1 MTYHIVEGVLMEFG
15 WTSREE
21 AVRAKARDFLAE
33 KLPEDWSSI
42 AALSPGSE
50 AVTGFSRVICPQL
63 HEAGLLLS
71 HWPEE
76 FGGANASAW
85 EHFIIGEQLW
95 EVGEPRGPQ
104 YYNVNWIGP
113 TILEYGTQEQKDYH
127 LGRIR
132 EGNVIWCQGFSEPS
146 GGSDLA
152 AIRTKA
158 ERKGDRYIVNG
169 SKIWTSYARL
179 AEFCILV
186 AKTGE
191 GKRGVSVFLLPMN
204 RPGITVRPIDSV
216 VGDGDLHEVFFDDVE
231 VLPSERLGPEDAG
244 WDVIRFS
251 LNFERVGIP
260 RYALALKTLDRAV
273 LELCNAST
281 FTAAARLAAAQAYA
295 SCEGARMMAYESVD
309 QRLKSR
315 PGSGVASMARY
326 AIILAERQVA
336 DFVLDWTPDLFS
348 SDADPMV
355 ATHHKRAIS
364 AGLAAGAAEIQ
375 LNIIARSVLGLGV
388 SRGL

>member
-1 MTYHIVEGVLMEFG
+1 MEFG
-15 WTSREE
+15 WTPQEN
-21 AVRAKARDFLAE
+21 AVRIKAREFLAAN
-33 KLPEDWSSI
+33 LPADWQAT
-42 AALSPGSE
+42 AALSPGSQ
-50 AVTGFSRVICPQL
+50 AVTDFSREICPKL

-76 FGGANASAW
+76 YGGVNASAW

-113 TILEYGTQEQKDYH
+113 TILEYGTAGQKNYH

-152 AIRTKA
+152 GIRTRA
-158 ERKGDRYIVNG
+158 VRDGDRYVVNG

-186 AKTGE
+186 ARTGE

-204 RPGITVRPIDSV
+204 RPGITVRPIASV

-231 VLPSERLGPEDAG
+231 VLAGERLGPEDAG
-244 WDVIRFS
+244 WEVIRYS

-273 LELCNAST
+273 MQLQAASA
-281 FTAAARLAAAQAYA
+281 FGPVARQAAADAYA
-295 SCEGARMMAYESVD
+295 SCEGARMMAYEAVD
-309 QRLKSR
+309 QRSKSR
-315 PGSGVASMARY
+315 PGSGIASMARY
-326 AIILAERQVA
+326 AIVLAERKVA
-336 DFVLDWTPDLFS
+336 DFVLDWAPHLFS

-355 ATHHKRAIS
+355 ATHHKRAIA

-375 LNIIARSVLGLGV
+375 LNIVARDMLGLGV
-388 SRGL
+388 ARGL

>member
-1 MTYHIVEGVLMEFG
+1 MEFG
-15 WTSREE
+15 WTSQED
-21 AVRAKARDFLAE
+21 AVRAKAREFLEAN
-33 KLPEDWSSI
+33 LPADWKATAS
-42 AALSPGSE
+42 LSPGSQ
-50 AVTGFSRVICPQL
+50 AVTDFSREICPKL

-76 FGGANASAW
+76 YGGVNASAW

-113 TILEYGTQEQKDYH
+113 TILEYGTPEQKEYH
-127 LGRIR
+127 LDRIR

-152 AIRTKA
+152 GIRTKA
-158 ERKGDRYIVNG
+158 VKDGDRYVVNG

-231 VLPSERLGPEDAG
+231 VLASERLGPEDAG
-244 WDVIRFS
+244 WDVIRYS

-273 LELCNAST
+273 AELQASSE
-281 FTAAARLAAAQAYA
+281 FDPVARQAAADAYA
-295 SCEGARMMAYESVD
+295 SCEGARMMAYEAVD
-309 QRLKSR
+309 QRSKSR
-315 PGSGVASMARY
+315 PGSGIASMARY
-326 AIILAERQVA
+326 AIVLAERKVA
-336 DFVLDWTPDLFS
+336 DFVLDWAPHLFS

-355 ATHHKRAIS
+355 ATHHKRAIA

-375 LNIIARSVLGLGV
+375 LNIVARDILGLGV

>member
-1 MTYHIVEGVLMEFG
+1 MEFG
-15 WTSREE
+15 WSPRET
-21 AVRAKARDFLAE
+21 AVRVKTRAFIAE
-33 KLPEDWSSI
+33 NLPDDW
-42 AALSPGSE
+42 AATACLSPGSQ
-50 AVTGFSRVICPQL
+50 AVTDFSRIICPKL

-71 HWPEE
+71 HWPEAH
-76 FGGANASAW
+76 GGADASPW

-113 TILEYGTQEQKDYH
+113 TILEYGTPEQQDYH

-132 EGNVIWCQGFSEPS
+132 AGDVIWCQGFSEPS

-152 AIRTKA
+152 GIRTKA
-158 ERKGDRYIVNG
+158 VREPDSDRYLVNG

-231 VLPSERLGPEDAG
+231 VFAHERLGPEDAG
-244 WDVIRFS
+244 WDVIRYS

-260 RYALALKTLDRAV
+260 RYALAFKTLDRAV
-273 LELCNAST
+273 KELKNSGEFGEAASQ
-281 FTAAARLAAAQAYA
+281 AAAEAYAKCSAARL
-295 SCEGARMMAYESVD
+295 MAYEAVD
-309 QRLKSR
+309 QRSKSR
-315 PGSGVASMARY
+315 PGSGIASMARY
-326 AIILAERQVA
+326 AIVLAERQVA
-336 DFVLDWTPDLFS
+336 EFVLDWTPHLFS
-348 SDADPMV
+348 SSDDPMV
-355 ATHHKRAIS
+355 ATHHKRAIA

-375 LNIIARSVLGLGV
+375 LNIVARDILGLGKN
-388 SRGL
+388 R